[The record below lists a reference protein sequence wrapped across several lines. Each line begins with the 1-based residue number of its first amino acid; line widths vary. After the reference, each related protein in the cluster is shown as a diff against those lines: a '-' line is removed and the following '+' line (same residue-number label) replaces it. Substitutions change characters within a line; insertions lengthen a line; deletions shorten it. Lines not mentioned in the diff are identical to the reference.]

1 MNNCLPFV
9 IQVEKLRNDKG
20 LSTDLLNGAKKVL
33 DMRNAI
39 TKLMTKCQ
47 RISLDM
53 EDLVE
58 NLKENKESSTDYV
71 SKQPELLNERYLQ
84 SF

>member
-1 MNNCLPFV
+1 MNFYFPV
-9 IQVEKLRNDKG
+9 QVEKLRNDKA

-33 DMRNAI
+33 DMRHSI

-53 EDLVE
+53 GDLVE
-58 NLKENKESSTDYV
+58 NLKENRETSSDYV
-71 SKQPELLNERYLQ
+71 SKQPDLINERYQ
-84 SF
+84 